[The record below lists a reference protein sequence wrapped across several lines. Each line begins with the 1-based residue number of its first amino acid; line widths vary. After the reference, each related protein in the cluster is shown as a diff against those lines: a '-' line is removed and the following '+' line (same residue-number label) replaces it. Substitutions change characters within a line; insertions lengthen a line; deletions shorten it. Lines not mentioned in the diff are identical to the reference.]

1 MQPRVNGFSVCI
13 LKLALMAQTIWRER
27 GGEDEEGRDEGKG
40 KKGEKKSEEGR
51 QRKKG

>member
-1 MQPRVNGFSVCI
+1 MGSSVCI

-27 GGEDEEGRDEGKG
+27 GGEDEEGKDEGKG